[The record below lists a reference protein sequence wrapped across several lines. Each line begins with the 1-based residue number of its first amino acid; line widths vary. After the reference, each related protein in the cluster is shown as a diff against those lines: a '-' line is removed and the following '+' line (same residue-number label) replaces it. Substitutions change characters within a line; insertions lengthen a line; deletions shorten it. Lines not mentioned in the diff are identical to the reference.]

1 MKQVLNKELVK
12 KAIED
17 LKANGKKVTL
27 VALHAALGNRGS
39 MSTLVQLK
47 AELESADHPVT
58 DSEEG
63 LKAFREVWALAREE
77 GRKQQEAVITD
88 LQNDL
93 KTLVQEN
100 ERLEGAATASAN
112 QVDEF
117 KQAKL
122 DSEAA
127 LANAKALLAKNQ
139 EALIQAG
146 QETKA
151 ALEKVAAEQ
160 TAHQSTQQEL
170 AKAIQKAHA
179 LELEVVRFRTLLDAQ
194 AGRVKK

>member
-1 MKQVLNKELVK
+1 MKQVLDKELVK
-12 KAIED
+12 NAIEA
-17 LKANGKKVTL
+17 LKASGKKVTL

-47 AELESADHPVT
+47 AELESADQPDN

-77 GRKQQEAVITD
+77 GRRQQETVITD
-88 LQNDL
+88 LQSDL
-93 KTLVQEN
+93 KTLVLEN
-100 ERLEGAATASAN
+100 ERLEGAATAAAN
-112 QVDEF
+112 QVEEF
-117 KQAKL
+117 KQTKL

-127 LANAKALLAKNQ
+127 LANAKSLLAKNQ
-139 EALIQAG
+139 DALIQAG
-146 QETKA
+146 KETKV

-160 TAHQSTQQEL
+160 AAHHSTQQEL

>member
-47 AELESADHPVT
+47 AELESADHPAT

-93 KTLVQEN
+93 KTLVLEN

-112 QVDEF
+112 QVEEF

-127 LANAKALLAKNQ
+127 LANAKSLLAKNQ

>member
-1 MKQVLNKELVK
+1 
-12 KAIED
+12 
-17 LKANGKKVTL
+17 
-27 VALHAALGNRGS
+27 

-47 AELESADHPVT
+47 AELESANQPAN

-77 GRKQQEAVITD
+77 GRKHQEAVITD

-93 KTLVQEN
+93 KTLVLEN
-100 ERLEGAATASAN
+100 ERLEGTATAAAN
-112 QVDEF
+112 QVEEF

-127 LANAKALLAKNQ
+127 LANAKSQLAKNQ

-146 QETKA
+146 KETKA

-160 TAHQSTQQEL
+160 SAHQSTQQEL

>member
-17 LKANGKKVTL
+17 LKASGKKVTL

-47 AELESADHPVT
+47 AELESADQPAH

-93 KTLVQEN
+93 KALVLES
-100 ERLEGAATASAN
+100 ERLEGAATAAAN
-112 QVDEF
+112 QAEDF
-117 KQAKL
+117 KQARL

-127 LANAKALLAKNQ
+127 LANAKSLLAKNQ

-146 QETKA
+146 KETKT

-160 TAHQSTQQEL
+160 TAHHSTQQEL
-170 AKAIQKAHA
+170 AKAVQKAHA

-194 AGRVKK
+194 TGRVKK

>member
-1 MKQVLNKELVK
+1 MKQVLNQELVK

-17 LKANGKKVTL
+17 LKTTGKKVTL

-47 AELESADHPVT
+47 AELESANQPAN

-63 LKAFREVWALAREE
+63 LKAFRVVWALAKDE
-77 GRKQQEAVITD
+77 GRKQEEAAITD

-93 KTLVQEN
+93 KTLVLES
-100 ERLEGAATASAN
+100 ERLEGAATAAAD
-112 QVDEF
+112 QVEEF

-127 LANAKALLAKNQ
+127 LANAKSQLAKNQ

-146 QETKA
+146 KETKT

-160 TAHQSTQQEL
+160 TAHHNTQQEL